1 MRYGRSQVP
10 LVNVVSFFEACKSK
24 EGIKEL
30 CSEYPNTSGTGRTL
44 DFLYALGS
52 ELQEALRSDEYDI
65 RVRPVCTPRMR
76 RSSPV
81 LANAHR
87 LTMRPTEADVV
98 RPACRSA
105 GLARL
110 FRERQR

>member
-65 RVRPVCTPRMR
+65 RVRPLCTPRIR
-76 RSSPV
+76 RS
-81 LANAHR
+81 
-87 LTMRPTEADVV
+87 
-98 RPACRSA
+98 
-105 GLARL
+105 
-110 FRERQR
+110 

>member
-52 ELQEALRSDEYDI
+52 
-65 RVRPVCTPRMR
+65 
-76 RSSPV
+76 
-81 LANAHR
+81 
-87 LTMRPTEADVV
+87 
-98 RPACRSA
+98 
-105 GLARL
+105 
-110 FRERQR
+110 